1 MLVNKKDLQQQVS
14 SKGVKIMDLSS
25 FIIKQSPKI
34 SQATG
39 LRDPECGC
47 FLSPLTFLRQG
58 AREIKVNC
66 LPLLPPV
73 PCGALTVIGV
83 STLPQVR

>member
-1 MLVNKKDLQQQVS
+1 M
-14 SKGVKIMDLSS
+14 GLSS
-25 FIIKQSPKI
+25 FIIKQILKI

-39 LRDPECGC
+39 LGDPECGC
-47 FLSPLTFLRQG
+47 SSSPLVFLGQG
-58 AREIKVNC
+58 TREIMARQLP

-73 PCGALTVIGV
+73 PCGAMTVIGV

>member
-1 MLVNKKDLQQQVS
+1 MGLYS
-14 SKGVKIMDLSS
+14 CFYSKLIL
-25 FIIKQSPKI
+25 KI

-47 FLSPLTFLRQG
+47 SLSPLIFLRQG
-58 AREIKVNC
+58 AREIKVNEF
-66 LPLLPPV
+66 LPLLLPPV

>member
-1 MLVNKKDLQQQVS
+1 
-14 SKGVKIMDLSS
+14 MDYLLY
-25 FIIKQSPKI
+25 ITKQILKE

-39 LRDPECGC
+39 LRERGVFFEPFSFLGAGC
-47 FLSPLTFLRQG
+47 SGNQG
-58 AREIKVNC
+58 KSQF

-73 PCGALTVIGV
+73 PCGALTVIGI

>member
-1 MLVNKKDLQQQVS
+1 MS
-14 SKGVKIMDLSS
+14 TSYFHSKLIL
-25 FIIKQSPKI
+25 KI

-47 FLSPLTFLRQG
+47 SLSPLIFLRQG
-58 AREIKVNC
+58 AREIKARWPL